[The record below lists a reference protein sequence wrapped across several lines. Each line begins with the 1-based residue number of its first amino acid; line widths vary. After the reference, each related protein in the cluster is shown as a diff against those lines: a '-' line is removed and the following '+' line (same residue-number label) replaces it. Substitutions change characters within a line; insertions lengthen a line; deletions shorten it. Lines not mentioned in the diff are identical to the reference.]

1 MRYLTARKRAEGKG
15 ASGSGT
21 EHFWFMQTT
30 AVGLAILMPW
40 VIVMLGRALWS
51 DYGNAWFILM
61 NPWVSIP
68 LGLALF
74 VGMRHF
80 AAGARMMIEDY
91 VHGFWRKA
99 LIITVTS
106 LSYLITAVGLYSLV
120 FISLKG

>member
-40 VIVMLGRALWS
+40 VVVMLGRAIRS
-51 DYGNAWFILM
+51 DYGNAWYILM

-68 LGLALF
+68 LALALF

-80 AAGARMMIEDY
+80 AAGARIMIEDY
-91 VHGFWRKA
+91 TRGIWRKG

-106 LSYLITAVGLYSLV
+106 LSYLITAIGLYALV
-120 FISLKG
+120 VISLKG